1 MGSMP
6 VEIFS
11 IIAIAA
17 SFVALSLSL
26 LLLLVGKSGRK
37 LPGCGANSGCEK
49 IVRGRWSRG
58 MEIPVAALAVVVY
71 LAGVFFSL
79 AVNMTSHSYL
89 EWEREILQFLAIV
102 MAGSAIW
109 FTALQALLLR
119 RYCIY
124 CILIHACGLVSA
136 TSIFARYPIWPIGGH
151 VVPVAIGISALAM
164 LISGQ
169 LLFPSKTFAVES
181 SGPVECAPRTEMVPE
196 SPTNPVVPRA
206 SARALT
212 HRKATL
218 LSGKIVLDLDAWPLF
233 GETTAPQVEGKKGVR
248 SLLANICNYVWRKTP
263 LSFITY
269 C

>member
-1 MGSMP
+1 M
-6 VEIFS
+6 F
-11 IIAIAA
+11 AA
-17 SFVALSLSL
+17 LWLSL
-26 LLLLVGKSGRK
+26 LLLLVGKSGRG
-37 LPGCGANSGCEK
+37 LPGCGKNSGCDMVAK
-49 IVRGRWSRG
+49 GRWSRWLG
-58 MEIPVAALAVVVY
+58 IPVAELAIVVY
-71 LAGVFFSL
+71 LIAVVLL
-79 AVNMTSHSYL
+79 AASKITNQRHI
-89 EWEREILQFLAIV
+89 EWEREGLQFLAIV